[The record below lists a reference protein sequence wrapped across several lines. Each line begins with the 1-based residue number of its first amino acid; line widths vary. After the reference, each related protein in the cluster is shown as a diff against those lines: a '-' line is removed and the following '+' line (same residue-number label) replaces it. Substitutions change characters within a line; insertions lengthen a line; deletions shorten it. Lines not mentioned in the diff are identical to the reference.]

1 MIDKLQKLQD
11 RIEELLKLVDSL
23 RKENH
28 SLKADAKAQ
37 HAELARLKD
46 HVDSLKREQAD
57 QSEAVK
63 SKLNS
68 MLSRLDELESLTE

>member
-28 SLKADAKAQ
+28 ALKAEAKSQ
-37 HAELARLKD
+37 HVELAKLKD

>member
-11 RIEELLKLVDSL
+11 RIEELLKVVDSL

-28 SLKADAKAQ
+28 ALKADAKAQ
-37 HAELARLKD
+37 TAELAKLRD

>member
-28 SLKADAKAQ
+28 ALKADAKAQ
-37 HAELARLKD
+37 TAELAKLKD